1 MIFCLIYRLNHILP
15 LLMANKKDG
24 GFCVDSCMP
33 RLMVAVCHHDHS
45 FESFRYTGLFLS
57 NPSQTPITSNIVV
70 TPGQRCCIFFL
81 GALTHTLNYQIR
93 RVSWNLLLISHLWI
107 RTCENSFLPPI
118 LCQYSQYF
126 VIALLS
132 RVWDDE
138 FFVSVHIAELVLRAR
153 DRVHGFQW
161 FFPRLSSQSP
171 ACRRLRNIRGV
182 YFRPDEP
189 WRGKVGATGKICGVG
204 HVFLFVIAAD
214 TLVEHLILQVSLF
227 LSVLREGGTI

>member
-1 MIFCLIYRLNHILP
+1 MTMHKLNIPPIFWAINLEFDIDILGHVVNDI
-15 LLMANKKDG
+15 LLDLPPKPHTASTHGEQKRWWILRGFLHATPDG
-24 GFCVDSCMP
+24 GCVPS
-33 RLMVAVCHHDHS
+33 RSLV
-45 FESFRYTGLFLS
+45 RYTGLFLS

-132 RVWDDE
+132 RV
-138 FFVSVHIAELVLRAR
+138 
-153 DRVHGFQW
+153 
-161 FFPRLSSQSP
+161 
-171 ACRRLRNIRGV
+171 
-182 YFRPDEP
+182 
-189 WRGKVGATGKICGVG
+189 
-204 HVFLFVIAAD
+204 
-214 TLVEHLILQVSLF
+214 
-227 LSVLREGGTI
+227 